1 MKFIFVMELCPA
13 GSLRKFLSTHPERVP
28 ANSPENLASTIQRA
42 KDIAMGLQYLHQLG
56 IVHRDLKPENI
67 LVRNIFV
74 FSVYVTRTS
83 KWRLLIG

>member
-1 MKFIFVMELCPA
+1 MCSWKFEEISVNSSGAYSC
-13 GSLRKFLSTHPERVP
+13 KFTREFIAEEVH
-28 ANSPENLASTIQRA
+28 ATIQRA

-74 FSVYVTRTS
+74 FSVYVTP
-83 KWRLLIG
+83 GA